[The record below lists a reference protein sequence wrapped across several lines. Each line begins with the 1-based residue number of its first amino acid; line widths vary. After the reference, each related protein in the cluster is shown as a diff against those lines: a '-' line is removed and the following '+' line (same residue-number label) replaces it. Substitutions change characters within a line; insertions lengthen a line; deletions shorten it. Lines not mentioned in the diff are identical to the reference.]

1 MLKCLIVHCVMK
13 IMFKDVKLDQI
24 KVPLNRIIPFSN
36 VEGIGNRTSI
46 FLQGCNIN
54 CLFCHNP
61 ETIPM
66 SCSDAKEVSL
76 EYLLSQIKAS
86 MPFIRG
92 ITVSG
97 GEPTLHYQKLIPLFE
112 ECHKLGLT
120 CYLDSNGFFDCHQIR
135 ELLDVTDKILF
146 DIKGV
151 GAGLEKICFD
161 YQNTAGGQNTEEVSK
176 PAIMYRNV
184 ENLKQLLL
192 EDKIEE
198 VRFVHCKGFY
208 DADLVVKTI
217 AEILRDYPHVLF
229 KLIRVHAKGARDE
242 KFMRLHTPSLQEHQR
257 LEQFARELGLN
268 NIFVIN

>member
-1 MLKCLIVHCVMK
+1 MCVAA
-13 IMFKDVKLDQI
+13 KLDEI

-36 VEGIGNRTSI
+36 VEGMGNRTSI

-66 SCSDAKEVSL
+66 SCSDVKEVSL
-76 EYLLSQIKAS
+76 EYLLDQIKAS

-97 GEPTLHYQKLIPLFE
+97 GEPTLHYQKLVPLFE
-112 ECHKLGLT
+112 QCHQLGLS
-120 CYLDSNGFFDCHQIR
+120 CYLDSNGFFDIAQIR
-135 ELLDVTDKILF
+135 SLLDVTDKILF

-161 YQNTAGGQNTEEVSK
+161 YSNTNGGDNPNEVECPK
-176 PAIMYRNV
+176 IMHRHI

-198 VRFVHCKGFY
+198 VRFVHCEGFY
-208 DADLVVKTI
+208 DPYLVVKTI
-217 AEILRDYPHVLF
+217 SEILKDYPQVLF
-229 KLIRVHAKGARDE
+229 KLIRVHAKGARDQ
-242 KFMRLHTPSLQEHQR
+242 KFMEKHTPSLHNHQK
-257 LEQFARELGLN
+257 LEKYARELGLT